1 MERFIRR
8 QNLLRYRQLLEA
20 VADEDERQRILRVLA
35 EEKQKQKD
43 AGDKDSPLRPPQFS
57 A

>member
-1 MERFIRR
+1 MERFVRR
-8 QNLLRYRQLLEA
+8 QNVLRYRRLLEA
-20 VADEDERQRILRVLA
+20 VADEDERHRILRLLA

-43 AGDKDSPLRPPQFS
+43 AGDKDNPLRPPQCS

>member
-1 MERFIRR
+1 MERFVRR

-20 VADEDERQRILRVLA
+20 VADEDERQRILRLLE

-43 AGDKDSPLRPPQFS
+43 AGDKDSPLRSPQSS